1 MKFIKLVVI
10 GLLLNLATLTEAE
23 AEAEA
28 AGDAEADPQL
38 QYIQSQGFFKLPPS
52 YQQRDFGL
60 PPNSNEPFSTFA
72 LKFVVKNA
80 TFTERMEK
88 TPKVV
93 TSGEIIS
100 FLTR

>member
-1 MKFIKLVVI
+1 MKFIKLVAI

-28 AGDAEADPQL
+28 AGEAEADPQL

-72 LKFVVKNA
+72 LKFVGNNLFDRPFWSHWLQWPHPI
-80 TFTERMEK
+80 TIN
-88 TPKVV
+88 
-93 TSGEIIS
+93 S
-100 FLTR
+100 